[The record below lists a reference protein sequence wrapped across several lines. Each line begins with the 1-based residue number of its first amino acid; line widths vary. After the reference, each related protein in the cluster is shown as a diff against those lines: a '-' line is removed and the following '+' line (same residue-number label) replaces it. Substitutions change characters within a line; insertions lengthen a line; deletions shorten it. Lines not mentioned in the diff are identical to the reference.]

1 MQASNDRNLS
11 SCNVN
16 NLYKSRLTSYAFPNR
31 VKVHKGLPYKLVY
44 ASVQYSNSYISLYL
58 TRHKS

>member
-44 ASVQYSNSYISLYL
+44 ASVQYSNSV
-58 TRHKS
+58 